1 MNGLT
6 FGFIDLK
13 HLNEAMCV
21 VFVVAFKDY
30 YKQVDIT
37 ISKNQA
43 LQILYLV

>member
-1 MNGLT
+1 MNDLT

-13 HLNEAMCV
+13 HLNEAICV
-21 VFVVAFKDY
+21 VFVVMFKDY